1 MNILLYWTFEKIKV
15 FCWNLRTKF
24 KTFTQPSV
32 KKLHYTNFIV
42 HINDKLDLNV
52 SYESGYGTIHNHK
65 RRPIATESFFA
76 EIGYW
81 QVLSFGEKFWNRKR
95 NELLTHECI
104 LIYLNIF
111 CIIIAKKGKKSI
123 NDQIFSYITFLPN
136 DHNSYNNLFFS
147 F

>member
-1 MNILLYWTFEKIKV
+1 MKV
-15 FCWNLRTKF
+15 VMG
-24 KTFTQPSV
+24 P
-32 KKLHYTNFIV
+32 FI
-42 HINDKLDLNV
+42 N
-52 SYESGYGTIHNHK
+52 
-65 RRPIATESFFA
+65 FA

-136 DHNSYNNLFFS
+136 DHNSYNNLFFFILIHLDAQICVALS
-147 F
+147 KYVENY